1 MSTEMSDTT
10 KPPKAGGK
18 GGIHMPPIFGPAGS
32 SASFHAE
39 GNKTTLQMFAWLR
52 GRGLDAF
59 EYQCGRGVRVS
70 EEAAAAI
77 KREAEANG
85 IAVSLHAPYYISL
98 ASADEEKRL
107 NSLRYIHDSALAV
120 SRMGGDRIV
129 VHPGGLGGLSRP
141 EAAAK
146 AAQTLRMA
154 QRTLDEAGLSHVH
167 ICPETMGKL
176 NQLGDLEEVLGFCE
190 LDERFTPCIDFGHLN
205 SRTHGGLEEPGAY
218 EAVLDAISNRLGEE
232 RGKRFHMHFSKIEYS
247 AGGEKVHLTF
257 ESAAFG
263 PDPAPLMALLAR
275 RGLEP
280 VCICESAG
288 TQAEDA
294 AEMKRLYR
302 ESL

>member
-1 MSTEMSDTT
+1 MSTEMSDRT

-205 SRTHGGLEEPGAY
+205 SRTHGGWRSRALMRWCWTPYPTGWGRNGGNTFIC
-218 EAVLDAISNRLGEE
+218 ISPKSSIPRA
-232 RGKRFHMHFSKIEYS
+232 GKRSISPLKAPRSGRIPRRCWPCWPGGGWSRYAS
-247 AGGEKVHLTF
+247 A
-257 ESAAFG
+257 SR
-263 PDPAPLMALLAR
+263 PAPR
-275 RGLEP
+275 RR
-280 VCICESAG
+280 
-288 TQAEDA
+288 
-294 AEMKRLYR
+294 MRR
-302 ESL
+302 R

>member
-1 MSTEMSDTT
+1 
-10 KPPKAGGK
+10 
-18 GGIHMPPIFGPAGS
+18 MPPVFGPAGS
-32 SASFHAE
+32 SASFHEE

-52 GRGLDAF
+52 NRGLDAF
-59 EYQCGRGVRVS
+59 EYQCGRGVRVT
-70 EEAAAAI
+70 EATAAAI
-77 KREAEANG
+77 RKEAEDNG

-120 SRMGGDRIV
+120 HRMGGDRIV
-129 VHPGGLGGLSRP
+129 VHPGGLGGLGRP

-154 QRTLDEAGLSHVH
+154 QQVLDEAGLSQVH
-167 ICPETMGKL
+167 ICPETMGKI

-190 LDERFTPCIDFGHLN
+190 IDERFYPCIDFGHLN
-205 SRTHGGLEEPGAY
+205 SRTHGGLEQPGAY
-218 EAVLDAISNRLGEE
+218 EAVLDAITNRLGEE

-247 AGGEKVHLTF
+247 AGGEKAHLTF
-257 ESAAFG
+257 ASTDFG
-263 PDPAPLMALLAR
+263 PEPGPLMALLAQR
-275 RGLEP
+275 NLSP

-294 AEMKRLYR
+294 AELKRLYR
-302 ESL
+302 ESG